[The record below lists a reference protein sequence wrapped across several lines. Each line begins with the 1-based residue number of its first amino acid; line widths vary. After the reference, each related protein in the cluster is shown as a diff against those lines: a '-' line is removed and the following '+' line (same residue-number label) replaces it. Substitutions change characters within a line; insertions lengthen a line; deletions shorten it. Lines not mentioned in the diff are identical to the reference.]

1 MVLSVVFDKRTNN
14 VDCSMAARSDLW
26 RAEASH
32 SSSGSGSRGGGD
44 GGAAPLFLVH
54 LGPVLFLRDTT
65 LLFPMHLSKRH
76 LIWYGFE
83 RKNGVHSVCP
93 TYWTARRRCF
103 FMSMIC
109 LNPFAC
115 MSTFLDMQ
123 FPNGQLRY
131 VAGDGFAARGF
142 LPLGGGSIIQAH
154 EKFPGEKRL
163 SFSYKNGS
171 GCSVAPTVQW
181 PDRSLSLGLA
191 QVLSW
196 RRCGLMLQ
204 LAMQL
209 SICPTF
215 GGSRPGVS
223 TKLVHSV
230 SEEAS
235 VRLLPHRL
243 PLRLRFRLG
252 RSKLNGGAT
261 SSRLV
266 LRVDAP
272 LHGFGRPWFSIQ
284 MNNGLE
290 F

>member
-32 SSSGSGSRGGGD
+32 SSSGS
-44 GGAAPLFLVH
+44 GAAPLFLVH

-115 MSTFLDMQ
+115 TFLDMQ

-230 SEEAS
+230 SEEAACGYSRTASPS
-235 VRLLPHRL
+235 VYASVL
-243 PLRLRFRLG
+243 LG